1 MDPIKAVFGLGRS
14 ALAIFYI
21 AGPGGIACLHL
32 ADLGNLYPGLDI
44 IGRCAVFLA
53 AGNSNLTLGDLLR
66 KLLLT
71 PDLIGKCLTRDRN
84 HDFLSLKQVQDGL
97 ECFPRKD
104 RKSTRLHSSHSCA
117 PRMPSS

>member
-1 MDPIKAVFGLGRS
+1 MS
-14 ALAIFYI
+14 
-21 AGPGGIACLHL
+21 GPGGIACLHL

-97 ECFPRKD
+97 ECFPRNLNDFRARSEEHTSELQSLMRISYDVFCLIKKKYD
-104 RKSTRLHSSHSCA
+104 NTR
-117 PRMPSS
+117 

>member
-1 MDPIKAVFGLGRS
+1 MS
-14 ALAIFYI
+14 
-21 AGPGGIACLHL
+21 GPGGIACLHL

-97 ECFPRKD
+97 ECFPD
-104 RKSTRLHSSHSCA
+104 RKSTRLNSSHQCA
-117 PRMPSS
+117 SRMPSSP